1 MSKNILYEKLDML
14 SVMESCD
21 DNSFDLVLV
30 FMPTNMGGTVGE
42 KSLRPF
48 ISPSQS
54 KAHNELNRFR
64 YLDYGAAEFFDERQ
78 YDSYVE
84 LIKKVIQNAAR
95 VLCRKGVFCF
105 GIPKHFDIVSRT
117 EADKMQI

>member
-1 MSKNILYEKLDML
+1 MSKNILYENLDML
-14 SVMESCD
+14 DVMEACE

-54 KAHNELNRFR
+54 KAYNELNRFR
-64 YLDYGAAEFFDERQ
+64 YLDYGTAEFFDEQQ

-84 LIKKVIQNAAR
+84 LIKR
-95 VLCRKGVFCF
+95 
-105 GIPKHFDIVSRT
+105 
-117 EADKMQI
+117 